1 MILATE
7 WYLLKDLLFRITK
20 FFVQLSFEKRKKKNK
35 QRRKKNKK
43 LLVNIPAI
51 DNWTIIALLA
61 KRATSFN

>member
-7 WYLLKDLLFRITK
+7 WYLLNDLLFHITK
-20 FFVQLSFEKRKKKNK
+20 FFVQLDFEKRKKKK
-35 QRRKKNKK
+35 KEGKKNKK

-61 KRATSFN
+61 KRAASFN

>member
-7 WYLLKDLLFRITK
+7 WYLLKDLLFHITK
-20 FFVQLSFEKRKKKNK
+20 FFVQLDFEKRKKKK
-35 QRRKKNKK
+35 ERRKKNKK
-43 LLVNIPAI
+43 QLVNISAI